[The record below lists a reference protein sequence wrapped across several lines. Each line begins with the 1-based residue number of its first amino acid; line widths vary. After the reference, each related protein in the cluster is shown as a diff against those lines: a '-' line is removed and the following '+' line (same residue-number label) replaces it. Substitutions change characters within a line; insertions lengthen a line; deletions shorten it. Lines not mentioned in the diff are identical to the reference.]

1 MISPAFLLLAAVGVL
16 SKIDMLEPKPR
27 VPMGNRTTAQQAN
40 KCGGDPV
47 ETESPS
53 NPRVKFS
60 TLDYKLTFKTYDK
73 AKRCNFFLVV
83 GDQPDFDPIF
93 LYDAAT
99 TLTNL
104 KAGDTHIAKLDKINV
119 IPEWVVGAK
128 GTLQIECIEASR
140 GGPVTH
146 QCVDLEFDDPNPV
159 TTVVTTNIATIATT
173 ELISSSTTINSI
185 ATTTTINSIPTTSTI
200 NDIKTTVPTTFI
212 TTSTKGV
219 ATVTTTNAGIETST
233 KMVETLTSTDSTS
246 PTTLNPTKEATAT
259 TSSDLSTSISTF
271 DSTVTAT
278 VTNTDIT
285 ITLIT
290 QTQNGSSISATT
302 RGPTSV
308 TSINVAAKTTD
319 VILDSTSAECEPTV
333 VKPVQ
338 DTESNNSIY
347 PVSDDSHDF
356 RKEKHDSSIN
366 AYDSI
371 ASSAARLEI
380 FGALALLL
388 LV

>member
-159 TTVVTTNIATIATT
+159 TTIVTTNIATIATT

-246 PTTLNPTKEATAT
+246 PTTLNPTKDATAT
-259 TSSDLSTSISTF
+259 TSSDLSTSISTL
-271 DSTVTAT
+271 DSSVTST
-278 VTNTDIT
+278 ITNTDMATTAIN
-285 ITLIT
+285 T
-290 QTQNGSSISATT
+290 QTQNA
-302 RGPTSV
+302 GPTSA
-308 TSINVAAKTTD
+308 TSINVAAKTTVIVTS

-338 DTESNNSIY
+338 ETESNNSIY
-347 PVSDDSHDF
+347 LVSNDSHDSK
-356 RKEKHDSSIN
+356 KEKHDSSIN